1 MREVRQHFVR
11 YESYRHKLKCISLF
25 ISAEK
30 SSPTRRQPE
39 IPKVD
44 KKRMQIIV
52 GHFSDIKCA

>member
-11 YESYRHKLKCISLF
+11 YESYRHNLKCISLF

-30 SSPTRRQPE
+30 SSPTRREPE

-52 GHFSDIKCA
+52 GNFSDIKCA

>member
-11 YESYRHKLKCISLF
+11 YESYRHNLKCISLF

-30 SSPTRRQPE
+30 SSPTRREPE